1 MMEENIRNENTETV
15 REEPKAAEK
24 EMLEYVDAATIQN
37 PGRLIGKLNMRSMT
51 TTILMIVAG
60 LLLLIFVKIPGIK
73 VLGAFM
79 VITTA
84 VVTYLVKDARAAEVY
99 DDAVVLYSYEEKG
112 KAVRIP
118 LDRIVEWNNND
129 REDNK
134 LNFRLD
140 NNQVFSVVC
149 CETSKADNYLN
160 QVLPD
165 NNTWDLRRDMIRE
178 KSRNAD
184 ANFKKKVKGLFNGKK

>member
-1 MMEENIRNENTETV
+1 MLTLIGEDTLGVFAAGMIVIIGGAQRRQIHSAAIGRETV
-15 REEPKAAEK
+15 FA
-24 EMLEYVDAATIQN
+24 VIQN
-37 PGRLIGKLNMRSMT
+37 RQALFLIPQRLPHQ
-51 TTILMIVAG
+51 AG
-60 LLLLIFVKIPGIK
+60 IF
-73 VLGAFM
+73 A
-79 VITTA
+79 
-84 VVTYLVKDARAAEVY
+84 
-99 DDAVVLYSYEEKG
+99 
-112 KAVRIP
+112 AVRIP

-178 KSRNAD
+178 KSRHAD